1 MTVNNVVIDEINDT
15 GETYPFDIPVKN
27 VPAVEVMKAFG
38 NVCKLRME
46 EHESRPYRK

>member
-1 MTVNNVVIDEINDT
+1 MTVNTVVIYEISDA
-15 GETYPFDIPVKN
+15 GETYSFDIPVKG